1 MALKQSVGEFLMS
14 NQSKPV
20 YLKLRDMIAAAIIDG
35 RYAEGDMLPS
45 VRALAAEQGA
55 NPLTVAKAYQQFQND
70 GLVEVQRGVGMYVV
84 DGAAE
89 RLRRSGDGENLIARL
104 GGDEFVVVPRAAMD
118 EAAATALAH
127 QLQSALREQVSIDGE
142 VLTRTVSIGVAQGTP
157 GVDTTSDL
165 LRRADQAV
173 LTAKNSGGNKVAV
186 FTDGMAMK
194 NEFGSAIE

>member
-1 MALKQSVGEFLMS
+1 MK

-84 DGAAE
+84 PGAA
-89 RLRRSGDGENLIARL
+89 RTQSKRRG
-104 GGDEFVVVPRAAMD
+104 
-118 EAAATALAH
+118 
-127 QLQSALREQVSIDGE
+127 
-142 VLTRTVSIGVAQGTP
+142 GTP
-157 GVDTTSDL
+157 WG
-165 LRRADQAV
+165 
-173 LTAKNSGGNKVAV
+173 
-186 FTDGMAMK
+186 
-194 NEFGSAIE
+194 